1 MKNYREI
8 FGKIDTSF
16 YKKAAG
22 RFLPKK
28 IKSLFIFES
37 PPFEPP
43 ILPITNK
50 TNSDWSYFYRYETD
64 GSDNLRR
71 IICSTLFDEKMTSA
85 KSFLEKFCAQGYFLV
100 DAVSYP
106 IDDIISEHKYMVKLY
121 KGKVHSDEREKI
133 VFCESE
139 ELVNTI
145 KYWVEESKSNLLNI
159 KMIVIKAPVF
169 RGLFTDDN
177 KFKEKVEKGTF
188 QVLNDYKIDYPL
200 FDINTFKAEVR
211 KLLKLSF

>member
-16 YKKAAG
+16 YKEAAG
-22 RFLPKK
+22 RFLPSK

-37 PPFEPP
+37 PPFPP
-43 ILPITNK
+43 PVHPITK
-50 TNSDWSYFYRYETD
+50 KINSDWSYFYRYETD
-64 GSDNLRR
+64 GSDSLRR
-71 IICSTLFDEKMTSA
+71 IICSTLFNERMKSA
-85 KSFLEKFCAQGYFLV
+85 KDFLERFCTQGYFLI
-100 DAVSYP
+100 DAVNYP
-106 IDDIISEHKYMVKLY
+106 INDIISEHKDLVKLS
-121 KGKVHSDEREKI
+121 KGKVHSDERENI
-133 VFCESE
+133 VFYEAG

-145 KYWVEESKSNLLNI
+145 NNWVVESESNLLDI
-159 KMIVIKAPVF
+159 KMIIIKAPVF

-177 KFKEKVEKGTF
+177 KFKEKITTGEF

-200 FDINTFKAEVR
+200 FNINTFKAEVR